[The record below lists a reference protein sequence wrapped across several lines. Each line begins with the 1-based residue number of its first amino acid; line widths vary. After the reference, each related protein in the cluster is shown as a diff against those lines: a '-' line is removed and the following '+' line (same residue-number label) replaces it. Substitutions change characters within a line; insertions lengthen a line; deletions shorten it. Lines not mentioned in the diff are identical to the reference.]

1 MRDITSWDHQADC
14 STSFRNKND
23 PLEVS
28 TTTRIVAV
36 LIIHKQR
43 VLVGRRAN
51 NALSAKGLHEFP
63 GGKIEQNESGTKA
76 AIRECLEETGLAVC
90 IERLLAST
98 LTDEERFEIDFFVG
112 SLKSSKSQKPLQ
124 PFEWLSRAEL
134 KRCTFPKANA
144 PIVNWLRQSSVIA

>member
-1 MRDITSWDHQADC
+1 
-14 STSFRNKND
+14 
-23 PLEVS
+23 VS

-43 VLVGRRAN
+43 VLVGKRAD
-51 NALSAKGLHEFP
+51 NALTAKGLHEFP
-63 GGKIEQNESGTKA
+63 GGKIEQGESATKA

-98 LTDEERFEIDFFVG
+98 LTDEKGFEIDFFVG
-112 SLKSSKSQKPLQ
+112 SLRSSKDKKPLE

-134 KRCTFPKANA
+134 ELCTFPKANS
-144 PIVNWLRQSSVIA
+144 PVVNWLRQASAIL

>member
-1 MRDITSWDHQADC
+1 M
-14 STSFRNKND
+14 
-23 PLEVS
+23 S

-43 VLVGRRAN
+43 VLVGKRAD
-51 NALSAKGLHEFP
+51 NALTAKGLHEFP
-63 GGKIEQNESGTKA
+63 GGKIEQGESATKA

-98 LTDEERFEIDFFVG
+98 LTDEEGFEIDFFVG
-112 SLKSSKSQKPLQ
+112 NLRSPKDQKPLQ

>member
-1 MRDITSWDHQADC
+1 M
-14 STSFRNKND
+14 
-23 PLEVS
+23 S

-43 VLVGRRAN
+43 VLVGKRAD
-51 NALSAKGLHEFP
+51 NALTAKGLHEFP
-63 GGKIEQNESGTKA
+63 GGKIEQGESATKA

-98 LTDEERFEIDFFVG
+98 LTDEEGFEIDFFVG
-112 SLKSSKSQKPLQ
+112 SLRSSKDKKPLE

-134 KRCTFPKANA
+134 ELCTFPKANS
-144 PIVNWLRQSSVIA
+144 PVVNWLRQASAIL

>member
-1 MRDITSWDHQADC
+1 M
-14 STSFRNKND
+14 
-23 PLEVS
+23 S

-43 VLVGRRAN
+43 VLVGKRAD
-51 NALSAKGLHEFP
+51 NALTAKGLHEFP
-63 GGKIEQNESGTKA
+63 GGKIEQGESATKA

-98 LTDEERFEIDFFVG
+98 LTDEKGFEIDFFVG
-112 SLKSSKSQKPLQ
+112 NLRSPKDQKPLQ